1 MYYTKINRRLKTLDE
16 LKMIVIEELYANPT
30 VHNIKITYRMPHEI
44 LKNRINY
51 KYIAIETDKH
61 VKIMF
66 DKMERITQVSAIEL
80 YIKFE
85 PRKRWC

>member
-1 MYYTKINRRLKTLDE
+1 MKTLDE

-51 KYIAIETDKH
+51 KYMAIETDKH
-61 VKIMF
+61 VKMMF
-66 DKMERITQVSAIEL
+66 NKLERIPEVNGIKLCIQLEPHAEVGIEE
-80 YIKFE
+80 I
-85 PRKRWC
+85 